1 MEPKASLFPLELLR
15 PTTRDVA
22 RTVRDGGAGALV
34 DAERRA
40 DHARYQEV
48 HCRSALNAVE
58 GMPFRWT
65 LNPYRGC
72 THACHYCF
80 ARRYHAQFELGAGD
94 EFATVILVKQN
105 LVGVLTRE
113 LARPSWQRDLV
124 AVGTA
129 TDPYQP
135 IEGHYALTRG
145 ALEAF
150 AHAAT
155 PVGIVTKGPLVVRD
169 IDVLREVSARASC
182 SVYVSVP
189 SVDEDAWRRLEP
201 GTASPLQR
209 LRAVRTLAEAG
220 IHAGVLMA
228 PLVPGITTH
237 PKIVART
244 VAAIADHG
252 AKFVGA
258 NILFLEGGT
267 RSHFLAFLERE
278 YPHLCERYGSLY
290 AGGKRPDRAYAAEVR
305 SMVRGL
311 QQRAGLTGS
320 DYEER
325 AAAARADA
333 TRRAEESTEPQQA
346 FRWEEETG

>member
-1 MEPKASLFPLELLR
+1 MTPVTQLFPLQFMR

-22 RTVRDGGAGALV
+22 RTVRDGGADALV
-34 DAERRA
+34 DAEWRA

-48 HCRSALNAVE
+48 HCRSALNRVE

-105 LVGVLTRE
+105 LVGVLNRE
-113 LARPSWQRDLV
+113 LARSTWQRDLV

-145 ALEAF
+145 ALEAL
-150 AHAAT
+150 ARAAT

-169 IDVLREVSARASC
+169 IDVLRELTARASC

-201 GTASPLQR
+201 GTAPPLQR

-220 IHAGVLMA
+220 IRAGVLMA

-252 AKFVGA
+252 AAFVGA
-258 NILFLEGGT
+258 NLLFLEGGT
-267 RSHFLAFLERE
+267 RSHFLGFLERE
-278 YPHLCERYGSLY
+278 YPHLSERYGSLY
-290 AGGKRPDRAYAAEVR
+290 AGGKRPEPRYAAEV
-305 SMVRGL
+305 SAMVRGL
-311 QQRAGLTGS
+311 QQRAGLTRS
-320 DYEER
+320 DYEEK
-325 AAAARADA
+325 AAAARIAA
-333 TRRAEESTEPQQA
+333 PHRAPDRGEPQQA
-346 FRWEEETG
+346 FRWDTDA